1 MRPSNLFFEYFPP
14 PKSLLMPS
22 VGLDISDRSI
32 RFAELKSA
40 NGHLELSRFGER
52 TLPEGIVVEGE
63 IKNPRALKT
72 ELLRLEREFTL
83 SFVRVA
89 LSEEQSYLVKIQIP
103 RVAKR
108 ELYST
113 VELQLEEHVPLSPKD
128 AIFDYSLITCGDEE
142 ARKKAHVHD
151 VGLAVMQRKSVE
163 EYVELFS
170 TTGIVPL
177 SFELEAH
184 ALARA
189 LLSPGDCK
197 TYMIVDLGAT
207 RSSVSIISEGVV
219 RFTATLRVGGNM
231 LTEVIARKMRLDW
244 ETAKRYKETRGL
256 SHGNKE
262 DALFSILEPTVS
274 ALRDEV
280 QRHYIY
286 WHTHQNIPVTG
297 RREEAE
303 ILLCGGEANVPGLP
317 EYLSSTMRMKVTLG
331 NPWKNVASTEKYVP
345 PISQNHALRYVT
357 AIGLA
362 LRSHL

>member
-14 PKSLLMPS
+14 PKFLLMPS

-40 NGHLELSRFGER
+40 DGHLELGRFGER
-52 TLPEGIVVEGE
+52 VLPEGIVVEGA
-63 IKNPRALKT
+63 IKNPPALQT
-72 ELLRLEREFTL
+72 ELLRLEREFAL

-89 LSEEQSYLVKIQIP
+89 LSEEQSYLVKVQIP

-108 ELYST
+108 DMYST
-113 VELQLEEHVPLSPKD
+113 VELQLEQHVPLSPKD
-128 AIFDYSLITCGDEE
+128 AIFDYSIITCGDEG

-151 VGLAVMQRKSVE
+151 LGLAVMQRKSVE
-163 EYVELFS
+163 EYANLFA
-170 TTGIVPL
+170 TTGIIPL

-189 LLSPGDCK
+189 LLRPGDCK

-207 RSSVSIISEGVV
+207 RSSVSIIAEGVV

-231 LTEVIARKMRLDW
+231 LTEIIARKMRLDW

-262 DALFSILEPTVS
+262 DELFTTLEPIVS
-274 ALRDEV
+274 LLRDEI

-286 WHTHQNIPVTG
+286 WHTHQN
-297 RREEAE
+297 REATKGMQEAE

-317 EYLSSTMRMKVTLG
+317 EYLSSTLHMKVELG
-331 NPWKNVASTEKYVP
+331 NPWKNVASTEEYLP